1 MPYSVFA
8 RIQNLSE
15 HDFDSIQTLAKS
27 MDMRILD
34 RGLYQTVEWS
44 DRFTAITIE
53 FHLDGRF
60 HRIVQEVW
68 KDVDEVFD
76 RQQILDD
83 FNFQGK

>member
-15 HDFDSIQTLAKS
+15 HTFDSIQTLAKS

-34 RGLYQTVEWS
+34 IGLYQTVEWS

-53 FHLDGRF
+53 FHVDGRF

-68 KDVDEVFD
+68 KDVDEVFER
-76 RQQILDD
+76 RQIIHD
-83 FNFQGK
+83 FNLKGK

>member
-1 MPYSVFA
+1 MSYSVFA
-8 RIQNLSE
+8 RIKDLSQHNL
-15 HDFDSIQTLAKS
+15 DSIQALAHS
-27 MDMRILD
+27 MDMCVVD
-34 RGLYQTVEWS
+34 KGLYQTIQWS
-44 DRFTAITIE
+44 DNHTAITIE

-83 FNFQGK
+83 FDFQGK

>member
-1 MPYSVFA
+1 
-8 RIQNLSE
+8 
-15 HDFDSIQTLAKS
+15 
-27 MDMRILD
+27 
-34 RGLYQTVEWS
+34 
-44 DRFTAITIE
+44 
-53 FHLDGRF
+53 LDGRF

>member
-8 RIQNLSE
+8 RIQDLSQHNL
-15 HDFDSIQTLAKS
+15 DSIQTLAHS
-27 MDMRILD
+27 MDMCVVD
-34 RGLYQTVEWS
+34 MGLYQTVQWS
-44 DRFTAITIE
+44 DHYTSITIE

-68 KDVDEVFD
+68 KDVDEVFE

-83 FNFQGK
+83 FNLQGK

>member
-1 MPYSVFA
+1 
-8 RIQNLSE
+8 
-15 HDFDSIQTLAKS
+15 

-68 KDVDEVFD
+68 KDVDEVFE
-76 RQQILDD
+76 RQQILRD
-83 FNFQGK
+83 FNLE